1 MTRRWQQNRFNP
13 GDEEPL
19 GPMANFLDLMLVFAC
34 GLIATLIAMSGQL
47 QEHFQTSQQSAGQ
60 HNTQQVIKAGSELP
74 KLPTEAQGGTDGLE
88 SVGQVYRDPK
98 SGKLILIGK

>member
-1 MTRRWQQNRFNP
+1 MARRWQHDRFST

-34 GLIATLIAMSGQL
+34 GLIATLISMSDPL
-47 QEHFQTSQQSAGQ
+47 QEHFQALQESAGQ
-60 HNTQQVIKAGSELP
+60 SNTQVIKAGSELP
-74 KLPTEAQGGTDGLE
+74 KLPTDAQGGTDGLE

-98 SGKLILIGK
+98 TGKLVLIGN